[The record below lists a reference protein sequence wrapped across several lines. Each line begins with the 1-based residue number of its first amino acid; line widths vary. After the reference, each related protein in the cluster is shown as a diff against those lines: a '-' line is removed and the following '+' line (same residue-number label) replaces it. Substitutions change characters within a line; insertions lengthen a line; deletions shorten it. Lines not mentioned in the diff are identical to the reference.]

1 MALISNANWPPS
13 AHHAENISR
22 VQQRAHAAGGCFYF
36 GFLLPSFVEAHQIDS
51 SAVEV
56 EVAVYA
62 GWHRRRTCER
72 FKTDSS
78 CLARSTAFNTSQ
90 MLQEF
95 SDFSLRNTCRVLRT
109 IRVHLTDSGERCV
122 LGIDQNLAVMEHCKI
137 YHLTISQNLIH
148 TYRSLPRVVASY
160 LELIKNWPIPWN
172 KFQSTIQIQ
181 QSWNSPS
188 TVYERSRA
196 ALKRARP
203 PQ

>member
-13 AHHAENISR
+13 AHRAENISR

-78 CLARSTAFNTSQ
+78 CLAHSTAFNTSQ

-95 SDFSLRNTCRVLRT
+95 PNSSL
-109 IRVHLTDSGERCV
+109 CV
-122 LGIDQNLAVMEHCKI
+122 IPAVYFI
-137 YHLTISQNLIH
+137 
-148 TYRSLPRVVASY
+148 
-160 LELIKNWPIPWN
+160 
-172 KFQSTIQIQ
+172 QSVFT
-181 QSWNSPS
+181 
-188 TVYERSRA
+188 
-196 ALKRARP
+196 
-203 PQ
+203 